1 MHPSSKY
8 LLAYTDIYSDTL
20 NLALQEPFNIFIFP
34 L

>member
-8 LLAYTDIYSDTL
+8 LLMYTDIYSHAL
-20 NLALQEPFNIFIFP
+20 NLALQELFNIFIFP